1 MTWLRSLVK
10 CNEIEARLDVI
21 YINILYWWRIQ
32 TCFKIETMSNLRIR
46 SSKFHFVLQIDQT
59 TYSWIDLEKYT
70 RSNKVIKKAKANF
83 EIDSTNATIDS
94 NTLDSAKNE
103 SSRWDLH
110 TRALRDKWAQVSILI
125 TLVFVVWSEWRLRL
139 HWHHWYMS
147 SMWRSNSLLSS
158 LISISINMTILSMSL
173 RNEWESTTQCRQS
186 CAIEIQST
194 WTMINN
200 AINFCSQHY
209 AIARKSS
216 TSVWSN

>member
-10 CNEIEARLDVI
+10 CIEIEARLNVI

-32 TCFKIETMSNLRIR
+32 TCFEIETMSNLRIR

-83 EIDSTNATIDS
+83 EIDSTNAIIDS
-94 NTLDSAKNE
+94 NTLDFAKNE
-103 SSRWDLH
+103 NSRWDLH
-110 TRALRDKWAQVSILI
+110 TRALRDRWAQASILI
-125 TLVFVVWSEWRLRL
+125 ALAFVVWSEWRLRS

-147 SMWRSNSLLSS
+147 SMWRSNSSSSS
-158 LISISINMTILSMSL
+158 LISISTNMTILFMSL
-173 RNEWESTTQCRQS
+173 RNERESATQCRQS
-186 CAIEIQST
+186 CAIEIQSI

-200 AINFCSQHY
+200 AVNFCS
-209 AIARKSS
+209 
-216 TSVWSN
+216 